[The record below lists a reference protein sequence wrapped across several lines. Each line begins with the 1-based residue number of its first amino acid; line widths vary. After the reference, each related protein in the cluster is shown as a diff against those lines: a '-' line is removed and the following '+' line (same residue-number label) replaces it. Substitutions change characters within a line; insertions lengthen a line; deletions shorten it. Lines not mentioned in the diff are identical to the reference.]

1 MLAENE
7 RELRDQVD
15 DETSVR
21 AQRVLKGVAPMTQL
35 GVALAEKR
43 PDQALEGLRQ
53 GRIGD
58 VTFVL
63 VELARCKK
71 AAGQNKH
78 LVELIDDGGLADT
91 RISGDKHQLRR
102 AASYDAVKG
111 GEQSIDFARP
121 PVQFLGNQ

>member
-1 MLAENE
+1 MLKPCEDPDEAPEHQLEAALRIVWRKFWDRRLLAEDE
-7 RELRDQVD
+7 HQLGDQVD

-21 AQRVLKGVAPMTQL
+21 AQRLLKGVAPMTQL

-71 AAGQNKH
+71 AAWQH
-78 LVELIDDGGLADT
+78 DRFLQFVDDGGLAD
-91 RISGDKHQLRR
+91 S
-102 AASYDAVKG
+102 
-111 GEQSIDFARP
+111 
-121 PVQFLGNQ
+121 